1 MPRHGIW
8 FIITLAISLVLY
20 KTRIYLSDLN
30 RHLRANRSPSRR
42 GPDNTICVL
51 NSFDTTPPLIS
62 ASRRLRT
69 SRRSGN
75 RLTLQG
81 IFNPGLAGFRVGT
94 PIAL

>member
-42 GPDNTICVL
+42 GPDETICVL
-51 NSFDTTPPLIS
+51 NS
-62 ASRRLRT
+62 R
-69 SRRSGN
+69 
-75 RLTLQG
+75 
-81 IFNPGLAGFRVGT
+81 
-94 PIAL
+94 